1 MNIDW
6 VGTGVKGQE
15 SNASKYITD
24 LLSVYPGHDE
34 RHYGERLRVVL

>member
-15 SNASKYITD
+15 SNASKYIID
-24 LLSVYPGHDE
+24 LLNVYPGHDE
-34 RHYGERLRVVL
+34 WHYGERLRVVL